1 MTKHSWKFQQTM
13 NSGPNELGNDQPCFQ
28 WYCARCDTMA
38 MTFGDYES
46 KEDPEEPTSKN
57 CKGLPDDCN
66 VQVVINIMDT

>member
-1 MTKHSWKFQQTM
+1 
-13 NSGPNELGNDQPCFQ
+13 
-28 WYCARCDTMA
+28 MA

-57 CKGLPDDCN
+57 CKGLPDDCD